1 MDEALDAS
9 RKAKAGYRVDQI
21 RAEID
26 RRYGR

>member
-9 RKAKAGYRVDQI
+9 RMVKAGDPVAEI
-21 RAEID
+21 RTAID

>member
-9 RKAKAGYRVDQI
+9 RMAKAGYSIDRI

-26 RRYGR
+26 RTYGR

>member
-9 RKAKAGYRVDQI
+9 RMVKAGYSVEQI
-21 RAEID
+21 RREID

>member
-9 RKAKAGYRVDQI
+9 RMHKAGYSVERI

-26 RRYGR
+26 GKYGR

>member
-9 RKAKAGYRVDQI
+9 RMGKAGYSVDRI

-26 RRYGR
+26 RTYGR

>member
-9 RKAKAGYRVDQI
+9 RMVKAGFRMDQI

-26 RRYGR
+26 RKYGR

>member
-9 RKAKAGYRVDQI
+9 RMVNVGYRVDQI

-26 RRYGR
+26 RKYGK

>member
-9 RKAKAGYRVDQI
+9 RMHRAGWAADQI

-26 RRYGR
+26 RKYGR

>member
-9 RKAKAGYRVDQI
+9 RMVAAGYSIAQI

-26 RRYGR
+26 RKYGR

>member
-9 RKAKAGYRVDQI
+9 RMVKAGYRIAQI

-26 RRYGR
+26 RRYAR

>member
-9 RKAKAGYRVDQI
+9 RMRKAGYSTDQI

-26 RRYGR
+26 RKYGQ

>member
-9 RKAKAGYRVDQI
+9 RMAAAGYGVSQI

-26 RRYGR
+26 RKYGR

>member
-9 RKAKAGYRVDQI
+9 RMVKAGYSIVQI

-26 RRYGR
+26 RTYAR

>member
-9 RKAKAGYRVDQI
+9 RMVKEGYSVARI
-21 RAEID
+21 RTEID

>member
-9 RKAKAGYRVDQI
+9 RTQKAGYSTDGI

-26 RRYGR
+26 RKYAR